1 MIYLT
6 HTRLMRESERIVH
19 DTATDQAARERS
31 VCDQLIASEPRYTL
45 WHTRQEQRMT
55 PIAKFGRREWQILEL
70 RRAGVEQLHRA
81 ALVRYLRD
89 FRVTGVDRDVTL
101 RHFYSVVDSREAA
114 IREHRSY
121 LVAAS
126 SQLCAAE
133 LLALAGDEHGVDLLR
148 RYELAYAQYFSLFC
162 QRARAIDERRRFL
175 LGDLVPEV
183 KGVATRLREQI
194 VGGHLLPTRTSV
206 PVHGLRVVRARV
218 VRARVPPAA

>member
-1 MIYLT
+1 ML
-6 HTRLMRESERIVH
+6 ESERVVH
-19 DTATDQAARERS
+19 ETAKDAAARERS

-55 PIAKFGRREWQILEL
+55 PIAKHGRREWQILEL

-89 FRVTGVDRDVTL
+89 YRVTGADRDLTL
-101 RHFYSVVDSREAA
+101 RQFYSVVDSREAA
-114 IREHRSY
+114 IREHRSF

-133 LLALAGDEHGVDLLR
+133 LLSLAGDADGVDLLH
-148 RYELAYAQYFSLFC
+148 RYELAYAQYFSMFC
-162 QRARAIDERRRFL
+162 QRARAIEARQRFL

-194 VGGHLLPTRTSV
+194 VGGYLLPTRTSV
-206 PVHGLRVVRARV
+206 RVEGLRVLSARV
-218 VRARVPPAA
+218 QPAA